1 MTILRLRPKDV
12 IVNDESK
19 SKAKLAPTERIP
31 MLLDTNAIEPYNVL
45 TWLNDTKF
53 GQPHHVV
60 VDVLVMFT
68 SNVNI
73 AKNIINDESVTA
85 TLVHMDN
92 YGVITTIGVL

>member
-1 MTILRLRPKDV
+1 MIL
-12 IVNDESK
+12 N
-19 SKAKLAPTERIP
+19 
-31 MLLDTNAIEPYNVL
+31 TNAVEPHNVL

-73 AKNIINDESVTA
+73 AKNIINDETVMV

-92 YGVITTIGVL
+92 HGVIRTIGV